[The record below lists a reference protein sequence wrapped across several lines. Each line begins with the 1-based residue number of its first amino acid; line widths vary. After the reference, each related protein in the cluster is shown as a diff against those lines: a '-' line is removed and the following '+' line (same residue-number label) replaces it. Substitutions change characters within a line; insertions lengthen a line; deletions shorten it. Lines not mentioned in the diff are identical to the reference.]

1 MKKSFLIALFLM
13 AFSPLISATT
23 YYSIQNVSGMQGTLQ
38 FSVFHDGTPGNS
50 LSVVTDCPITLGS
63 ASSISVTRCTSLFL
77 SNYLN
82 LTRDGQPFPLM
93 YQATCND
100 AMLRLDGSP
109 CSAGQPRIV
118 FNVIGTGTEPSISCK
133 SLEGGVI
140 DALHSTETPFC
151 ASVGTTGGASPQ
163 PLLCLS
169 SCGEVCVGTALGFQH
184 FVTPATCTAVTGPD
198 GGNDDGGGD
207 DGGGCTENCNGG
219 GDPTQPGDGGS
230 SPTIPD
236 TSGNPT
242 TVQVNL
248 GGTFNGPNGVTNV
261 NLTLDQD
268 FKPVTDRIN
277 ETNARLNA
285 LQQGQ
290 QTTNSTLTQIQQGQQ
305 TTNSRLSDI
314 SSGIAGLTSAID
326 GLNFNSSGIESGLS
340 DINTTLQTGSIE
352 GGAQM
357 AGDINL
363 PGEVEFENQIASVV
377 TKITTGNNQQAI
389 DNFGKLG
396 DSLTSFESLQDLF
409 SMASDNCSPIPFGNY
424 SLDLCGAA
432 QISRSVLN
440 WVVAVLLIIF
450 LVKSVVEDL
459 KRLRMT

>member
-1 MKKSFLIALFLM
+1 MKKSILVLTLILAFLPHLSYAQNYVNVSYRVFSGS
-13 AFSPLISATT
+13 SPLPASE
-23 YYSIQNVSGMQGTLQ
+23 YTL
-38 FSVFHDGTPGNS
+38 TPSS
-50 LSVVTDCPITLGS
+50 LVTDCLYTTQFAHYDPC
-63 ASSISVTRCTSLFL
+63 ANNYAKDRISVTIFGVERELNIVGSTLCVVPYDNCGMTLRPTFSPTTSL
-77 SNYLN
+77 
-82 LTRDGQPFPLM
+82 PEE
-93 YQATCND
+93 TCK
-100 AMLRLDGSP
+100 G
-109 CSAGQPRIV
+109 
-118 FNVIGTGTEPSISCK
+118 
-133 SLEGGVI
+133 LEGGVI
-140 DALHSTETPFC
+140 DSLHSTDTPFC
-151 ASVGTTGGASPQ
+151 AAVASNGPGAQ

-169 SCGEVCVGTALGFQH
+169 TCGEVCVGTSAGYQH
-184 FVTPATCTAVTGPD
+184 YVSSSSCSAVTGPD

-314 SSGIAGLTSAID
+314 SNGIAGLTSAID

-340 DINTTLQTGSIE
+340 DINTTLQTGSME

-377 TKITTGNNQQAI
+377 TKITTGDNQQAI

>member
-1 MKKSFLIALFLM
+1 MKKSILVLTLILAFLPHFSHSETSYAVAISYRVYSGTSLLSISDGSVTPSAL
-13 AFSPLISATT
+13 
-23 YYSIQNVSGMQGTLQ
+23 
-38 FSVFHDGTPGNS
+38 
-50 LSVVTDCPITLGS
+50 VTDCVYTTQFANYGPCIGNYAKDKLTVVVFGIERELTADSSGRLCVVGS
-63 ASSISVTRCTSLFL
+63 SNCSLHVRQSVI
-77 SNYLN
+77 
-82 LTRDGQPFPLM
+82 QPTTNPPE
-93 YQATCND
+93 QTCK
-100 AMLRLDGSP
+100 G
-109 CSAGQPRIV
+109 
-118 FNVIGTGTEPSISCK
+118 
-133 SLEGGVI
+133 LEGGVI
-140 DALHSTETPFC
+140 DSLHSTDTPFC
-151 ASVGTTGGASPQ
+151 AAVASNGPGAQ

-169 SCGEVCVGTALGFQH
+169 TCGEVCVGTSAGYQH
-184 FVTPATCTAVTGPD
+184 YVSSSSCSSVTGPD

-207 DGGGCTENCNGG
+207 DGGGCTENCNGV

-242 TVQVNL
+242 TVQVNI

-268 FKPVTDRIN
+268 LKPLTDRIN

-340 DINTTLQTGSIE
+340 DINTTLQTGSME

-357 AGDINL
+357 AGDINF

-377 TKITTGNNQQAI
+377 TKITTGDNQQAI
-389 DNFGKLG
+389 DKFGKLG
-396 DSLTSFESLQDLF
+396 ESLTSFESLQDLF